1 MRHFPD
7 KLPEGRLPSR
17 EYFFNIMMTGMP
29 EYLASLI
36 KHANEARHAAHGEA
50 IKHETIL
57 VSDEMMEQL
66 NSMPYISKK
75 RGKTVHLLKE
85 KTKPVVMNKKRR
97 KISLLQLPG
106 MNLVPQIPEPGS
118 E

>member
-17 EYFFNIMMTGMP
+17 EYFFNIMMTGMGD
-29 EYLASLI
+29 YLASLI
-36 KHANEARHAAHGEA
+36 KHANEARNSAHGEA

-75 RGKTVHLLKE
+75 KGKTVHLLKE
-85 KTKPVVMNKKRR
+85 KTKPVVMGKKRR
-97 KISLLQLPG
+97 KISLLSIPG
-106 MNLVPQIPEPGS
+106 IN
-118 E
+118 